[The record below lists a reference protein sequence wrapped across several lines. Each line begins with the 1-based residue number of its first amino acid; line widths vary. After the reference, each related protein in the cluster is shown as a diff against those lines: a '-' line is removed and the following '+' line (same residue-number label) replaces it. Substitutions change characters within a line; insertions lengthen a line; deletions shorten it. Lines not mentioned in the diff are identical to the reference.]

1 MKAVVTGGAG
11 FIGSNLVEELANRGT
26 EVVILDDL
34 ATGKMENITDLLTRA
49 EVSFVKG
56 SVTNPEL
63 LKSIF
68 NDVDCVFHQ
77 AAIPSVQ
84 RSVED
89 PRITN
94 EVNVNGTLNVL
105 LAAKECGVEKVV
117 YASSSSVYGDSW
129 APPTSPQAPKGLTEL
144 PKREDMKPNPKSPYA
159 VSKFTGEQYCTVF
172 RDVYG
177 LKTVCLRYFNVYGP
191 KQDPASEYA
200 AVIPRFITRVLAN
213 QPPIVYGDGEQT
225 RDFTFVKDV
234 VHANILASERGEGV
248 FNIASSSRISLNE
261 LAHGIIKMMDNN
273 LKPVYTEPRKG
284 DIKHSLADVSLAKE
298 KIGYECEYSLEE
310 GLKETFLFQRNLY

>member
-34 ATGKMENITDLLTRA
+34 ATGKMENITNLLKSA
-49 EVSFVKG
+49 QVKFIKG
-56 SVTNPEL
+56 SVTNLEL

-89 PRITN
+89 PRVTN

-105 LAAKECGVEKVV
+105 FAAKECGVEKVV
-117 YASSSSVYGDSW
+117 YASSSSVYGDT
-129 APPTSPQAPKGLTEL
+129 PEL

-159 VSKFTGEQYCTVF
+159 VSKLTGEQYCTVF
-172 RDVYG
+172 EAVYG

-200 AVIPRFITRVLAN
+200 AVIPRFITRVLAEK
-213 QPPIVYGDGEQT
+213 PPIIYGDGEQT

-234 VHANILASERGEGV
+234 VHANILALASERGEGV
-248 FNIASSSRISLNE
+248 FNIASGSRISLNE
-261 LAHGIIKMMDNN
+261 LAHRIIKMTDND
-273 LKPVYTEPRKG
+273 LKPIYTETRKG

-298 KIGYECEYSLEE
+298 EIGYECEYSLEK
-310 GLKETFLFQRNLY
+310 GLKKTIEYFKDKK

>member
-11 FIGSNLVEELANRGT
+11 FIGSNLAEELANRGT
-26 EVVILDDL
+26 EVIILDDL

-49 EVSFVKG
+49 KVKFIKG
-56 SVTNPEL
+56 SVTNLKL
-63 LKSIF
+63 LTGVF

-89 PRITN
+89 PRVTN

-105 LAAKECGVEKVV
+105 FAAKECGVEKVV
-117 YASSSSVYGDSW
+117 YASTAAVYGDT
-129 APPTSPQAPKGLTEL
+129 PEL

-159 VSKFTGEQYCTVF
+159 VSKLTGEQYCTVF
-172 RDVYG
+172 GEVYG

-200 AVIPRFITRVLAN
+200 AVIPLFITRVLAN
-213 QPPIVYGDGEQT
+213 KPPTIYGDGTQT
-225 RDFTFVKDV
+225 RDFAFVKDV

-248 FNIASSSRISLNE
+248 FNIASGRRISVNE
-261 LAHGIIKMMDNN
+261 LADITIRMINKD
-273 LKPVYTEPRKG
+273 LKPVYTESRKG

-298 KIGYECEYSLEE
+298 KLGYECEYGLET
-310 GLKETFLFQRNLY
+310 GLKETIEYFKDEITSFFKFND